1 MNQETVW
8 EALYQ
13 QGDTGWDRGEIS
25 PALTHWLASGL
36 HKDQR
41 ILIPGCGRGH
51 EVLELASL
59 GFDVTALDM
68 APTAIE
74 ALNRVLTAKGLQA
87 TVICGDLFDYEPEQA
102 FDAIYEQTCLCAL
115 HPKQRQAYADKIEHW
130 LQVDGKLYF
139 SMMQTGEEG
148 GPPYHCDWLD
158 MQKLFSSN
166 QWQWMDTAPTI
177 IPRPK
182 GKRYELAF
190 LLRKKPSR

>member
-1 MNQETVW
+1 MHQDVAWET
-8 EALYQ
+8 LYQ
-13 QGDTGWDRGEIS
+13 QGEMGWDRGESS
-25 PALTHWLASGL
+25 PALSHWLASGL
-36 HKDQR
+36 HKNQR

-51 EVLELASL
+51 EVIELASL

-74 ALNRVLTAKGLQA
+74 ALNHALEAKGLQA
-87 TVICGDLFDYEPEQA
+87 TVICGDLFHYKPEQA

-115 HPKQRQAYADKIEHW
+115 SPEQRQAYADKIYQW
-130 LQVDGKLYF
+130 LKADGNFYF

-158 MQKLFSSN
+158 MQKLFSSP
-166 QWQWMDTAPTI
+166 QWQWMNTPPAI

-182 GKRYELAF
+182 GTRYELAF
-190 LLRKKPSR
+190 LLKKNAK